1 MSYRALVTAITII
14 PEGNALSD
22 CDLTEVRLVDDG
34 GGEYLEIELVPI
46 GGSTAVI
53 RVNPDEWIHLR
64 AAVNRL
70 LKGCKS

>member
-1 MSYRALVTAITII
+1 MAYRNRVTAITII
-14 PEGNALSD
+14 PEGNELSD
-22 CDLTEVRLVDDG
+22 GDLTEVRLVDDG
-34 GGEYLEIELVPI
+34 GGEYLEIEQVPT
-46 GGSTAVI
+46 GGSPAVI